1 MNEDK
6 LELVSETALIM
17 IRNNNGG
24 EGIIMGGGVIMN
36 PTWSLFNS
44 QH

>member
-1 MNEDK
+1 MDEEE

-17 IRNNNGG
+17 IRNNN
-24 EGIIMGGGVIMN
+24 EKKGIIMN
-36 PTWSLFNS
+36 PTWSPFNF

>member
-1 MNEDK
+1 MGEED

-17 IRNNNGG
+17 IGNNN
-24 EGIIMGGGVIMN
+24 ENKKGITMN
-36 PTWSLFNS
+36 PTWNPFNF